1 MPPELA
7 KLAITTR
14 FLVRTFSEVGEGE
27 SCVSASSLLLNRPR
41 GRLTSCLQRRAPR
54 QARPS
59 CPMVRVKPAG
69 VSLSVWR
76 LKNSQSKN
84 VVIITIRCGG
94 SAPWSVLHTPAMDYD
109 DAFSD
114 GSVATCDVNTTRRAR
129 CSRRSRCS
137 GALRDFQKEERCTA
151 RGRRYHVYLSPTG
164 MQFVSRVAAL
174 RAVQCYWSNTSSDEG
189 F

>member
-1 MPPELA
+1 
-7 KLAITTR
+7 
-14 FLVRTFSEVGEGE
+14 
-27 SCVSASSLLLNRPR
+27 
-41 GRLTSCLQRRAPR
+41 
-54 QARPS
+54 
-59 CPMVRVKPAG
+59 MVRVKPAG

-76 LKNSQSKN
+76 LKKSKN

-94 SAPWSVLHTPAMDYD
+94 SAPWSVLHTPAMD
-109 DAFSD
+109 FSD

>member
-1 MPPELA
+1 
-7 KLAITTR
+7 
-14 FLVRTFSEVGEGE
+14 
-27 SCVSASSLLLNRPR
+27 
-41 GRLTSCLQRRAPR
+41 
-54 QARPS
+54 
-59 CPMVRVKPAG
+59 MVRVKPAG

-76 LKNSQSKN
+76 LKHSTQSKN

-129 CSRRSRCS
+129 RSWRSRCS

-151 RGRRYHVYLSPTG
+151 RGRRYHVYLSPSG
-164 MQFVSRVAAL
+164 MQFVSKVAAL
-174 RAVQCYWSNTSSDEG
+174 RAVQPSVPCRATGSIRAATRASEYISVDLEPIML
-189 F
+189 